1 MYQLS
6 IQNNAH
12 KFLRKLNHEQF
23 LRFSHALNKLA
34 ENPLVGDI
42 KKLRGDVPNAYRLRI
57 GKWRVLF
64 LRNDD
69 NRTIDIVII
78 DKRGDIY

>member
-1 MYQLS
+1 MYRL
-6 IQNNAH
+6 IIKNNAH
-12 KFLRKLNHEQF
+12 KFLHKLHDEQF
-23 LRFSHALNKLA
+23 KRFSIALNKLS
-34 ENPLVGDI
+34 ENPFTGDI
-42 KKLRGDVPNAYRLRI
+42 QKLRGDVPNAYRLRI

>member
-1 MYQLS
+1 MYRL
-6 IQNNAH
+6 IIKNNAH
-12 KFLRKLNHEQF
+12 KFLRKLNDEQF
-23 LRFSHALNKLA
+23 LRFSRALNKLA

-42 KKLRGDVPNAYRLRI
+42 QKLHGDVPNTYQLRI

-69 NRTIDIVII
+69 NRTIDIVTI

>member
-1 MYQLS
+1 MYHL
-6 IQNNAH
+6 IIRNNPK
-12 KFLRKLNHEQF
+12 KFLDKLQGDQIR
-23 LRFSHALNKLA
+23 RFSVAIHKLA
-34 ENPLVGDI
+34 ENPLIGDV

-64 LRNDD
+64 RKNDD
-69 NRTIDIVII
+69 DRTLDIVII